1 MEVLTTVED
10 PDAFVQPWQAM
21 LRFDRVEEPRG
32 EEICR
37 EGNFTLFNYGIPID
51 ETPDF

>member
-1 MEVLTTVED
+1 MPNARCWRTCSI
-10 PDAFVQPWQAM
+10 APWQAM
-21 LRFDRVEEPRG
+21 LRFERVQEERN

-51 ETPDF
+51 ETADF